1 MTQFNGYPE
10 EVILNAYDYSNPNY
24 DLGFWRSHKL
34 RFNLYV
40 ATLLTSVTVPA
51 YEPNTA
57 FSTVGRLGLLD
68 FSTTFGI

>member
-24 DLGFWRSHKL
+24 DLGFWRSHTL

-51 YEPNTA
+51 
-57 FSTVGRLGLLD
+57 
-68 FSTTFGI
+68 I